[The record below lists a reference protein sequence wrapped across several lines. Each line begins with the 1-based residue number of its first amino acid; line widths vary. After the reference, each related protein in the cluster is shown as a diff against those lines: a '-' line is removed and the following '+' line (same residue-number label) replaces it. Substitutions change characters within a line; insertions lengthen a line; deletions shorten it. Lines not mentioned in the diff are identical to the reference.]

1 MRAKLAAGE
10 LDELVF
16 EACVFRAVYPNRN
29 YLRFRDEDLEAFA
42 ASFVG
47 QPFLRDHN
55 SYELEARGGTVRGSW
70 LEGVVGATDGGA
82 PTELMQ
88 RIALTVPRDIEAFL
102 NQTIDR
108 FSIGWYWTPPLCSV
122 CGTEWLSRECNHWPG
137 RKYAG
142 GDGGKRE
149 ALCELVFVAPAGKE
163 TSAVNAPA
171 VGGTG
176 VRGVL
181 AELMAAKESLLC
193 YAMAPRDRNL
203 GRVEGWMR
211 RPGIRGQGSGVSS
224 QASGGRSPRG
234 CFAIREQRVADSS
247 RDGDAGRAGGR
258 GGGCAGRAAVAPPA
272 PGLDATLAVVQ
283 ELAEAQRVAVLDNR
297 LAASGL
303 PVALQESVRAT
314 LPAGWRVGDL
324 DRLIEVQRSL
334 WAALEAERTVQ
345 GHDTPRDGRITGL
358 VTGLDQLTEALG
370 ALMDGVRPRNARPLS
385 GLREAYVLLSGDYE
399 MTGKFH
405 RDRVTLA
412 AVDSTTMASIV
423 ADLLN
428 KRVVNEFQKYPRW
441 WEPIC
446 RQEDFATLQTIQ
458 WITLGGIGA
467 LPTVAEGA
475 AYTELAWD
483 DSKETATWAKKGG
496 YVGITLE
503 AMDKDDVGRLRSAP
517 QALAQSAYLTL
528 GRAVAGLF
536 TMNSG
541 VGPTMADGG
550 ALFNATAVSTPG
562 GHANLLTT
570 ALSANA
576 WAAVKLAMRK
586 QAELNS
592 GERLG
597 GLVVPKFLLVPPD
610 LENTA
615 LTVLASEGLP
625 GTANNDINP
634 EAEGNTH
641 DARLAAARRRLI
653 VVDFWPDAT
662 DWAAVADPALY
673 PTIGI
678 GYRYGRTPEIF
689 SVAAENNGLMF
700 TNDVMPVKVRWF
712 YAVGARGLA
721 GPFQEQRGRGLSVT
735 RGRGDTG
742 TRRCSASDTG
752 TW

>member
-1 MRAKLAAGE
+1 MVRERGSLTAAGTG
-10 LDELVF
+10 
-16 EACVFRAVYPNRN
+16 
-29 YLRFRDEDLEAFA
+29 A
-42 ASFVG
+42 A
-47 QPFLRDHN
+47 
-55 SYELEARGGTVRGSW
+55 GTV
-70 LEGVVGATDGGA
+70 
-82 PTELMQ
+82 
-88 RIALTVPRDIEAFL
+88 
-102 NQTIDR
+102 
-108 FSIGWYWTPPLCSV
+108 
-122 CGTEWLSRECNHWPG
+122 
-137 RKYAG
+137 
-142 GDGGKRE
+142 
-149 ALCELVFVAPAGKE
+149 
-163 TSAVNAPA
+163 
-171 VGGTG
+171 
-176 VRGVL
+176 
-181 AELMAAKESLLC
+181 
-193 YAMAPRDRNL
+193 
-203 GRVEGWMR
+203 
-211 RPGIRGQGSGVSS
+211 
-224 QASGGRSPRG
+224 
-234 CFAIREQRVADSS
+234 
-247 RDGDAGRAGGR
+247 AGGR
-258 GGGCAGRAAVAPPA
+258 PRRHVARTPA

-283 ELAEAQRVAVLDNR
+283 EARPCLQRSAWRCWTIGWPRRACPWRCRKACAR
-297 LAASGL
+297 L
-303 PVALQESVRAT
+303 

-712 YAVGARGLA
+712 YAVGAQDWRGLFKNNVA
-721 GPFQEQRGRGLSVT
+721 GWRLHGIEADTVEREPMPVLT
-735 RGRGDTG
+735 RRSGCSRFASSRHGGRGDDDG
-742 TRRCSASDTG
+742 RDEVCGAAARAWDAGGGHDHALQAALRGDAGAGGCGGDDG
-752 TW
+752 GRGYGQDRDGRGR

>member
-1 MRAKLAAGE
+1 MNAAG
-10 LDELVF
+10 
-16 EACVFRAVYPNRN
+16 
-29 YLRFRDEDLEAFA
+29 
-42 ASFVG
+42 
-47 QPFLRDHN
+47 
-55 SYELEARGGTVRGSW
+55 T
-70 LEGVVGATDGGA
+70 
-82 PTELMQ
+82 
-88 RIALTVPRDIEAFL
+88 
-102 NQTIDR
+102 
-108 FSIGWYWTPPLCSV
+108 
-122 CGTEWLSRECNHWPG
+122 LS
-137 RKYAG
+137 
-142 GDGGKRE
+142 
-149 ALCELVFVAPAGKE
+149 PA
-163 TSAVNAPA
+163 APA
-171 VGGTG
+171 V
-176 VRGVL
+176 
-181 AELMAAKESLLC
+181 
-193 YAMAPRDRNL
+193 
-203 GRVEGWMR
+203 
-211 RPGIRGQGSGVSS
+211 
-224 QASGGRSPRG
+224 
-234 CFAIREQRVADSS
+234 
-247 RDGDAGRAGGR
+247 
-258 GGGCAGRAAVAPPA
+258 AAVAAPAVAAAPAA
-272 PGLDATLAVVQ
+272 PGIEPNVSAATVAIVL
-283 ELAEAQRVAVLDNR
+283 ELAEAQRGAVLDNR

-303 PVALQESVRAT
+303 PVALQESVRQM

-324 DRLIEVQRSL
+324 DRLVEVQRGL

-345 GHDTPRDGRITGL
+345 GHDAPRDGRITGM

-412 AVDSTTMASIV
+412 AVDSTTMANIV

-428 KRVVNEFQKYPRW
+428 KRVVNEFQRYPRW

-517 QALAQSAYLTL
+517 QALAQAAYLTL
-528 GRAVAGLF
+528 GRAVAGIF

-541 VGPTMADGG
+541 IGPTMADGG
-550 ALFNATAVSTPG
+550 ALFNATASSTPG
-562 GHANLLTT
+562 GHANLLTA

-576 WAAVKLAMRK
+576 WTAVKLAMRK

-610 LENTA
+610 LENTG

-662 DWAAVADPALY
+662 DWAAVADPAC
-673 PTIGI
+673 
-678 GYRYGRTPEIF
+678 
-689 SVAAENNGLMF
+689 
-700 TNDVMPVKVRWF
+700 
-712 YAVGARGLA
+712 
-721 GPFQEQRGRGLSVT
+721 
-735 RGRGDTG
+735 
-742 TRRCSASDTG
+742 TRRSGSGTATAGRRRSSAWPRRT
-752 TW
+752 TA

>member
-1 MRAKLAAGE
+1 MRA
-10 LDELVF
+10 
-16 EACVFRAVYPNRN
+16 
-29 YLRFRDEDLEAFA
+29 
-42 ASFVG
+42 
-47 QPFLRDHN
+47 
-55 SYELEARGGTVRGSW
+55 SW
-70 LEGVVGATDGGA
+70 LEGSRRADAADRADRAARHRSVPESDDRPLLDWLVLDAAAVFRVWKGVAESGVHHIGRGGSMAVGR
-82 PTELMQ
+82 PTGM
-88 RIALTVPRDIEAFL
+88 V
-102 NQTIDR
+102 
-108 FSIGWYWTPPLCSV
+108 
-122 CGTEWLSRECNHWPG
+122 
-137 RKYAG
+137 
-142 GDGGKRE
+142 GKRE
-149 ALCELVFVAPAGKE
+149 VLCELVFVAPAGKE

-181 AELMAAKESLLC
+181 AELMAAKEQLGEGRG
-193 YAMAPRDRNL
+193 MDEETRDL
-203 GRVEGWMR
+203 
-211 RPGIRGQGSGVSS
+211 GSG
-224 QASGGRSPRG
+224 SG
-234 CFAIREQRVADSS
+234 I
-247 RDGDAGRAGGR
+247 GR
-258 GGGCAGRAAVAPPA
+258 GKETPAVVSERRGGAPPASAAGTVAVAAPAVAAVAPPA

-303 PVALQESVRAT
+303 PVALQESVRAM

-712 YAVGARGLA
+712 YAVGAQDWRGLFKNNVA
-721 GPFQEQRGRGLSVT
+721 G
-735 RGRGDTG
+735 
-742 TRRCSASDTG
+742 
-752 TW
+752 

>member
-1 MRAKLAAGE
+1 M
-10 LDELVF
+10 
-16 EACVFRAVYPNRN
+16 
-29 YLRFRDEDLEAFA
+29 
-42 ASFVG
+42 
-47 QPFLRDHN
+47 
-55 SYELEARGGTVRGSW
+55 
-70 LEGVVGATDGGA
+70 
-82 PTELMQ
+82 
-88 RIALTVPRDIEAFL
+88 
-102 NQTIDR
+102 
-108 FSIGWYWTPPLCSV
+108 
-122 CGTEWLSRECNHWPG
+122 
-137 RKYAG
+137 
-142 GDGGKRE
+142 
-149 ALCELVFVAPAGKE
+149 
-163 TSAVNAPA
+163 
-171 VGGTG
+171 
-176 VRGVL
+176 
-181 AELMAAKESLLC
+181 
-193 YAMAPRDRNL
+193 
-203 GRVEGWMR
+203 
-211 RPGIRGQGSGVSS
+211 
-224 QASGGRSPRG
+224 
-234 CFAIREQRVADSS
+234 
-247 RDGDAGRAGGR
+247 
-258 GGGCAGRAAVAPPA
+258 APPA

-283 ELAEAQRVAVLDNR
+283 A
-297 LAASGL
+297 
-303 PVALQESVRAT
+303 
-314 LPAGWRVGDL
+314 LPADSAARGRAGRSAGRVGPARGAAGERAGDAAGGLDGLADL
-324 DRLIEVQRSL
+324 DRLIEVQRGL

-712 YAVGARGLA
+712 YAVGAQDWRGLFKNNVA
-721 GPFQEQRGRGLSVT
+721 AAEAHG
-735 RGRGDTG
+735 
-742 TRRCSASDTG
+742 
-752 TW
+752 

>member
-1 MRAKLAAGE
+1 MSAGDRAGVTALLSEGAAFLSQGAALLAAQRAAVLDAKLAG
-10 LDELVF
+10 
-16 EACVFRAVYPNRN
+16 
-29 YLRFRDEDLEAFA
+29 
-42 ASFVG
+42 
-47 QPFLRDHN
+47 
-55 SYELEARGGTVRGSW
+55 
-70 LEGVVGATDGGA
+70 
-82 PTELMQ
+82 
-88 RIALTVPRDIEAFL
+88 
-102 NQTIDR
+102 
-108 FSIGWYWTPPLCSV
+108 
-122 CGTEWLSRECNHWPG
+122 
-137 RKYAG
+137 
-142 GDGGKRE
+142 
-149 ALCELVFVAPAGKE
+149 
-163 TSAVNAPA
+163 
-171 VGGTG
+171 
-176 VRGVL
+176 
-181 AELMAAKESLLC
+181 
-193 YAMAPRDRNL
+193 
-203 GRVEGWMR
+203 
-211 RPGIRGQGSGVSS
+211 
-224 QASGGRSPRG
+224 
-234 CFAIREQRVADSS
+234 
-247 RDGDAGRAGGR
+247 
-258 GGGCAGRAAVAPPA
+258 
-272 PGLDATLAVVQ
+272 
-283 ELAEAQRVAVLDNR
+283 
-297 LAASGL
+297 SGL
-303 PVALQESVRAT
+303 PAALQEVVRGT
-314 LPAGWRVGDL
+314 LPADWTVARL
-324 DRLIEVQRSL
+324 DAQIESQRAA

-412 AVDSTTMASIV
+412 AVDSTTMANIV

-428 KRVVNEFQKYPRW
+428 KRVVSEFQKYPRW

-550 ALFNATAVSTPG
+550 ALFNATAGTTPG

-662 DWAAVADPALY
+662 DWAAVADPSLY

-689 SVAAENNGLMF
+689 SVASENTGLMF

-712 YAVGARGLA
+712 YAVGAQDWRGLA
-721 GPFQEQRGRGLSVT
+721 KNNVAG
-735 RGRGDTG
+735 
-742 TRRCSASDTG
+742 
-752 TW
+752 

>member
-1 MRAKLAAGE
+1 MDEEEKTPAVVSDAVSAPPTSAAGT
-10 LDELVF
+10 V
-16 EACVFRAVYPNRN
+16 VP
-29 YLRFRDEDLEAFA
+29 A
-42 ASFVG
+42 A
-47 QPFLRDHN
+47 P
-55 SYELEARGGTVRGSW
+55 
-70 LEGVVGATDGGA
+70 
-82 PTELMQ
+82 
-88 RIALTVPRDIEAFL
+88 
-102 NQTIDR
+102 
-108 FSIGWYWTPPLCSV
+108 
-122 CGTEWLSRECNHWPG
+122 
-137 RKYAG
+137 
-142 GDGGKRE
+142 
-149 ALCELVFVAPAGKE
+149 
-163 TSAVNAPA
+163 
-171 VGGTG
+171 
-176 VRGVL
+176 
-181 AELMAAKESLLC
+181 
-193 YAMAPRDRNL
+193 
-203 GRVEGWMR
+203 
-211 RPGIRGQGSGVSS
+211 
-224 QASGGRSPRG
+224 
-234 CFAIREQRVADSS
+234 
-247 RDGDAGRAGGR
+247 
-258 GGGCAGRAAVAPPA
+258 AVAPPA

-303 PVALQESVRAT
+303 PVALQESVRAM

-712 YAVGARGLA
+712 YAVGAQDWRGLFKNNVA
-721 GPFQEQRGRGLSVT
+721 G
-735 RGRGDTG
+735 
-742 TRRCSASDTG
+742 
-752 TW
+752 